1 MFSLLILGV
10 PIAYLVVV
18 LVLLIRKE
26 PRGLELSLLFA
37 VVSVMTG
44 IWAINQSRSST
55 AGIAILGLPL
65 MGALG
70 GFLGLIFGRFRLS
83 AEPSHRFGAWVG
95 LAGALSLVAF
105 NIASG
110 AQERS
115 KNRSRDD
122 QQAVFSAEIARD
134 RQMIAA
140 TLKENP
146 GRDRAWLDSSIRTR
160 MNDRAFL
167 LAALPNDSMSPE
179 ILDTLANS
187 PDLSIALEAV
197 RNPNTRAE
205 TLEHV
210 YRTKSY
216 PDYLFQ
222 ALAAHRHTPPA
233 VLLELYRRPRTI
245 SQLDIWFAGNPATP
259 REILDEISRTSSDK
273 SVIGALLENPSL
285 DCGLL
290 TQVGVTLM
298 KRQKRDG
305 DDPNVMRVSELV
317 PKLCPKKLAP

>member
-37 VVSVMTG
+37 VISVMTG

-55 AGIAILGLPL
+55 AGIAFLGLPL

-70 GFLGLIFGRFRLS
+70 GFLGLTFGRFRLS

-115 KNRSRDD
+115 K
-122 QQAVFSAEIARD
+122 
-134 RQMIAA
+134 
-140 TLKENP
+140 
-146 GRDRAWLDSSIRTR
+146 
-160 MNDRAFL
+160 
-167 LAALPNDSMSPE
+167 LAALPNDSMSSE

-197 RNPNTRAE
+197 RNPNAGAE
-205 TLEHV
+205 TLERV
-210 YRTKSY
+210 
-216 PDYLFQ
+216 F
-222 ALAAHRHTPPA
+222 
-233 VLLELYRRPRTI
+233 TI
-245 SQLDIWFAGNPATP
+245 MRLDIWFAGNPATP
-259 REILDEISRTSSDK
+259 REILDEISRASSDK

-290 TQVGVTLM
+290 TQVGVNLM